1 MAGHA
6 DFYRSLVQFYPKAFR
21 GDFGDD
27 LVQSFSDLLA
37 RDGPSRTWRRTAVD
51 LAVTVPRYQLE
62 TLMNPRNTN
71 TVLYIATAVAW
82 VAAAISNDSLSAG
95 FGIRVDQSWPA
106 LLDDRLQGKSPSG
119 ASEECRLCTADPLCK
134 RKAALCVTPAMSPSW
149 TVANASIS
157 GETTAGGRSRFAAA
171 LRQFKPK
178 VVIFALGAND
188 GLRGLPVA
196 QIQDN
201 LTAMIKL
208 AKAAKARVLLVGMRM
223 PPNYGPVYT
232 HAFEQAF
239 VIVAKQQ
246 KTALLPF
253 LLAPIAG
260 QREAFQAD
268 GLHPIAAMQGKILAH
283 VYPALAPLLK

>member
-1 MAGHA
+1 MTATLIVSPPVLAGNVV
-6 DFYRSLVQFYPKAFR
+6 LVY
-21 GDFGDD
+21 G
-27 LVQSFSDLLA
+27 
-37 RDGPSRTWRRTAVD
+37 
-51 LAVTVPRYQLE
+51 
-62 TLMNPRNTN
+62 
-71 TVLYIATAVAW
+71 
-82 VAAAISNDSLSAG
+82 DSLSAG

-106 LLDDRLQGKSPSG
+106 LLDERLQKTTLVATSG
-119 ASEECRLCTADPLCK
+119 DCRICKADPLCK
-134 RKAALCVTPAMSPSW
+134 RKAMLCETPVPSPSW

-171 LRQFKPK
+171 LGRVKPK
-178 VVIFALGAND
+178 VVIIALGAND

-232 HAFEQAF
+232 HDFEQTF
-239 VIVAKQQ
+239 VAVAKQQ
-246 KTALLPF
+246 KVALLPF

-268 GLHPIAAMQGKILAH
+268 GLHPIAAMQGKILEH